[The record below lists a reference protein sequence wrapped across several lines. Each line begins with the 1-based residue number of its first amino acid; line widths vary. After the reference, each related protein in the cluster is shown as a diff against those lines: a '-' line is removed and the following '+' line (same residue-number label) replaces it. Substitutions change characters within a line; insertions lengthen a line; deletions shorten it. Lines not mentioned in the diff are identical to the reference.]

1 MKTCMDIDKAPG
13 EASTPERSCSCDVIQ
28 QEKVRV
34 LVDFWTLV
42 LKLSNKVAGEHGQ
55 SSVRLYLLSDFVFS

>member
-1 MKTCMDIDKAPG
+1 MDIDKAPG
-13 EASTPERSCSCDVIQ
+13 EASTPGISCSCDVIQ
-28 QEKVRV
+28 QEKVHV

-55 SSVRLYLLSDFVFS
+55 SSVRLYLLSDLVFS

>member
-1 MKTCMDIDKAPG
+1 MKTCMDIYKAPG

-28 QEKVRV
+28 QEKVCV
-34 LVDFWTLV
+34 LVEFWILV

-55 SSVRLYLLSDFVFS
+55 SSIQLYLLSDLVFS

>member
-1 MKTCMDIDKAPG
+1 MDIDKATG

-42 LKLSNKVAGEHGQ
+42 LKLSNKVAGERGQ
-55 SSVRLYLLSDFVFS
+55 SSVRL